1 MKSTIEF
8 IKKYSLV
15 ILAITVCSL
24 SLFQISCGNQSEPR
38 KVNIGKSDIEKSESD
53 RLNTLNAYVQLQ
65 QKDSIIK
72 LLNRRLENE
81 KANTATQK
89 ADARKQHVLNDSLQ
103 TRYEREKS
111 LNTCEDLVLGLKVE
125 IVEKDSVIGSLDS
138 EINDYS
144 SEVKELEGK
153 VDIQKGVIDSKQ
165 NLIACKDSTISY
177 YKTQKKK
184 TDFWNKVKIKVA
196 GAVILIETIGLI
208 LK

>member
-24 SLFQISCGNQSEPR
+24 SLFQISCGNQSEPHQA
-38 KVNIGKSDIEKSESD
+38 NIGQSDKEKSESD
-53 RLNTLNAYVQLQ
+53 RLNTLKAHAQLQ

-72 LLNRRLENE
+72 LLNTRLENE

-89 ADARKQHVLNDSLQ
+89 ADARKQHLLNDSLQ
-103 TRYEREKS
+103 TRYERDKNLS
-111 LNTCEDLVLGLKVE
+111 TCEDLVQGLKFE
-125 IVEKDSVIGSLDS
+125 IIEKDSVIKSLDS
-138 EINDYS
+138 EIENYS
-144 SEVKELEGK
+144 CEVKELEKK
-153 VDIQKGVIDSKQ
+153 VDIQKGIIDSKQ
-165 NLIACKDSTISY
+165 NLIACKDSTIAY

-184 TDFWNKVKIKVA
+184 TDFWNKVKIKAA
-196 GAVILIETIGLI
+196 GVIIFIETIGLI